1 MSPTFA
7 TGTVDL
13 QRHARGENV
22 WLRAAGA
29 DEQSVLNGLRAQ
41 QLNYRVL
48 DSEEAVGRA
57 MLDEIIES
65 AGEKSGDLTIVLL
78 GGRGAQA
85 LHRLIGEKA
94 KTDELDTLLAR
105 LNVFTQD
112 ALAPMRADNPF
123 SFVRDFE
130 RLLGP
135 AFFKKVR
142 SFNSMNTEATDLEAE
157 FADYL
162 TRLEQ
167 SEGIDIFFLGLG
179 PEANAASHLCYIRPG
194 SGATAIDIGGMI
206 PISPGLIEHHITKFK
221 AGGAAIS
228 ETGEQEC
235 RNASHILTLGPAPML
250 RAKKIVQSI
259 VDADTAPAKVASF
272 KRLIESPI
280 AEDGFARAAQ
290 VDENP
295 GLWIRLHD
303 NVRSY
308 VLSNVVPS

>member
-221 AGGAAIS
+221 AG
-228 ETGEQEC
+228 
-235 RNASHILTLGPAPML
+235 
-250 RAKKIVQSI
+250 
-259 VDADTAPAKVASF
+259 
-272 KRLIESPI
+272 
-280 AEDGFARAAQ
+280 
-290 VDENP
+290 
-295 GLWIRLHD
+295 
-303 NVRSY
+303 
-308 VLSNVVPS
+308 